1 MIVVL
6 PIRTVSELNARGHWA
21 TRARRA
27 KPQRRAAG
35 LAVRAVCPPEWVQRR
50 PRPKTASERN
60 LVPAIGEAEC
70 HNVSVLLVRVAP
82 RLLDDDNLRGA
93 LKAVRDG
100 VADALGTDDRDP
112 RIQWAY
118 TQRQQRKTYAVE
130 IHMKPTTLPE
140 VNCDNTLLQTR
151 NHASLSRHD
160 NCQGGQHDD
169 AHSDAEGIRDPS
181 PTDLPAAA
189 GRSAAPAGRK
199 GSRARCDRSV
209 DAGASARV
217 SAELSS
223 PMLAGEE

>member
-1 MIVVL
+1 MISLTL
-6 PIRTVSELNARGHWA
+6 PIRTVSESNARGHWA
-21 TRARRA
+21 ARARRA
-27 KPQRRAAG
+27 KPQRWAAG

-50 PRPKTASERN
+50 PRPKTASECN
-60 LVPAIGEAEC
+60 LAPAIGEAEC
-70 HNVSVLLVRVAP
+70 HNVTVTLVRVAP

-118 TQRQQRKTYAVE
+118 QQRKQPKTYAVE
-130 IHMKPTTLPE
+130 IHMKPTTIPE
-140 VNCDNTLLQTR
+140 VNLDNPLLQTQKV
-151 NHASLSRHD
+151 ASLYRHD
-160 NCQGGQHDD
+160 NCQGGQHA
-169 AHSDAEGIRDPS
+169 AHSDAQGIQGDS
-181 PTDLPAAA
+181 PTDVLPNAGRAAA
-189 GRSAAPAGRK
+189 CAGRK
-199 GSRARCDRSV
+199 GSRARRDRSV

>member
-1 MIVVL
+1 VIALTL
-6 PIRTVSELNARGHWA
+6 PIRTVSESNARGHWA

-112 RIQWAY
+112 RVQWAY
-118 TQRQQRKTYAVE
+118 TQRQQSKTYAVE

-140 VNCDNTLLQTR
+140 VNRDNTLLQTR
-151 NHASLSRHD
+151 NHASFSRHD
-160 NCQGGQHDD
+160 NCQGGQHA
-169 AHSDAEGIRDPS
+169 AHSDAEGISSDS
-181 PTDLPAAA
+181 PTDLLPDAGRAAA
-189 GRSAAPAGRK
+189 CAGRE
-199 GSRARCDRSV
+199 GPRARSHRGVDSRAN
-209 DAGASARV
+209 ARIT
-217 SAELSS
+217 AELSS

>member
-1 MIVVL
+1 MISLIL
-6 PIRTVSELNARGHWA
+6 PIRTVSESNARGHWA

-35 LAVRAVCPPEWVQRR
+35 LAVRAVCPLEWVQRR

-118 TQRQQRKTYAVE
+118 TQRQRRKTYAVE

-140 VNCDNTLLQTR
+140 VNLDNTLLQAR
-151 NHASLSRHD
+151 DHASISRHD
-160 NCQGGQHDD
+160 NCQGGQHA
-169 AHSDAEGIRDPS
+169 AHSDAQGIQGDS
-181 PTDLPAAA
+181 PTDLLPDAGRAAA
-189 GRSAAPAGRK
+189 RAGRE
-199 GSRARCDRSV
+199 GSRARSHRSV

-217 SAELSS
+217 SAELS